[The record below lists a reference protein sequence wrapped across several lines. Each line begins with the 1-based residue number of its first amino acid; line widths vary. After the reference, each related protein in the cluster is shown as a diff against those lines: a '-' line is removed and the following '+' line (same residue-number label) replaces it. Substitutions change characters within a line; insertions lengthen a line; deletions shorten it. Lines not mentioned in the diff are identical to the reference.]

1 MKTWRKA
8 AKDFLREATLTDFW
22 DTVREAKIT
31 KVDQQVLEARFV
43 EGKSIAEISIEHGCS
58 IEKVNKIISIT
69 YDKIYKLIMMK

>member
-43 EGKSIAEISIEHGCS
+43 EGKKYSRNFYRTWIFYRKGKQDNIH
-58 IEKVNKIISIT
+58 N
-69 YDKIYKLIMMK
+69 L